1 MPAKPREIERFD
13 AMSED
18 GDRFTLIHGQYIIE
32 TVAQD
37 GTRTRAPGIEF
48 FTTADGDPVNRIDDD
63 TFEIVRTAMIVK
75 RIQS

>member
-1 MPAKPREIERFD
+1 MRKVIERFD

-18 GDRFTLIHGQYIIE
+18 GHRVMLVRWQNVIDTRAE
-32 TVAQD
+32 D
-37 GTRTRAPGIEF
+37 GTRTHGVEPDSLA
-48 FTTADGDPVNRIDDD
+48 TADGDAVNLIDDD